1 VLFTIGGGGYRADL
15 ELSDRRTANG
25 ARTAPAATRAGQQ
38 TNLHTVAEGGGSGA
52 VSRFAPGQRIGQI
65 PLAYFVQAG
74 YLLGREFAEIVAMKI
89 TDILRAEH
97 TVFHHLF
104 DHIETTVPR
113 LKTLAEVKS
122 LAVLAAKVMAPHSKA
137 EDDLFIEPLEHC
149 FEQIGQRETFHHEHE
164 IIEDTFAKIHKAR
177 ELPTAKKLLIGAI
190 TASRKHFD
198 KEERIVFPMAERIL
212 KAKTLTDLGSE
223 WMKRRDAALK

>member
-1 VLFTIGGGGYRADL
+1 
-15 ELSDRRTANG
+15 
-25 ARTAPAATRAGQQ
+25 
-38 TNLHTVAEGGGSGA
+38 
-52 VSRFAPGQRIGQI
+52 
-65 PLAYFVQAG
+65 
-74 YLLGREFAEIVAMKI
+74 MKI

-113 LKTLAEVKS
+113 LRTLAEVKS
-122 LAVLAAKVMAPHSKA
+122 LATLIDKVMAPHSKT

-164 IIEDTFAKIHKAR
+164 LIEQTFAKVHKAR
-177 ELPTAKKLLIGAI
+177 DLATAKKLLVGAM

-198 KEERIVFPMAERIL
+198 KEERIVFPLAERLL
-212 KAKTLTDLGSE
+212 KAKTLADLGSE
-223 WMKRRDAALK
+223 WVKRRAVKLK